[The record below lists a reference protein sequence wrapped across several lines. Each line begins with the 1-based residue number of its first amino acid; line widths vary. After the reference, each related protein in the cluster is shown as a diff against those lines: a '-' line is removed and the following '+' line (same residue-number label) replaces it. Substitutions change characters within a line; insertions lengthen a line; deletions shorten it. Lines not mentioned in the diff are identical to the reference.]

1 MNDKTIRFCRAP
13 SGVWVGW
20 IEKDNAHYWGSG
32 RTLDDLVKHVKYTL
46 YAAKKCSIAGYYIA
60 SMPTPQEDVPV
71 DVMSKMFRTR
81 AWYGGRQSK
90 EKAIESAINFQK
102 ANAIAT
108 TANEKKNFTFYETET
123 VDGTLVV
130 YGIIR
135 EEVARFNLAPTVD
148 KPVDATDGTTD
159 VPSTETDIEDE
170 H

>member
-1 MNDKTIRFCRAP
+1 
-13 SGVWVGW
+13 
-20 IEKDNAHYWGSG
+20 
-32 RTLDDLVKHVKYTL
+32 
-46 YAAKKCSIAGYYIA
+46 
-60 SMPTPQEDVPV
+60 MPTPQEDVPV

-102 ANAIAT
+102 AHAIAT
-108 TANEKKNFTFYETET
+108 TANEKKNVTFYETET

-148 KPVDATDGTTD
+148 KPVDDTDNTTD
-159 VPSTETDIEDE
+159 VSSTETDIEDE
-170 H
+170 N